1 MWNRQGL
8 EKFLK
13 PIQQWSKKNHVP
25 SNRII
30 AEEFGINRTV
40 PGATNTCKIL
50 FLSLTKKDGINH
62 SMHSVKTHGQG

>member
-40 PGATNTCKIL
+40 PGATQYMQDLISIFNQ
-50 FLSLTKKDGINH
+50 KDGINH